1 MDIED
6 IWKKFLEKIKTKVS
20 LMSYNYIFKDLKLY
34 SYEDSKIIIIVPTNE
49 LLLQNITKNYS
60 SIIEEILN
68 DITSLRNFKAENNI
82 INSDAVKIEYL
93 FDEKLYDGLI
103 KFKNKVDNIEDSIKY
118 ESKYAILY
126 FEVKNKVSE
135 EDIQKEIEELEKS
148 INKRKN
154 LLSNENFVKRAPE
167 NIVANEKQKLI
178 EEEEKLS
185 KLKN

>member
-1 MDIED
+1 M
-6 IWKKFLEKIKTKVS
+6 
-20 LMSYNYIFKDLKLY
+20 NGNR
-34 SYEDSKIIIIVPTNE
+34 DSN
-49 LLLQNITKNYS
+49 
-60 SIIEEILN
+60 
-68 DITSLRNFKAENNI
+68 R
-82 INSDAVKIEYL
+82 
-93 FDEKLYDGLI
+93 
-103 KFKNKVDNIEDSIKY
+103 
-118 ESKYAILY
+118 LY

-178 EEEEKLS
+178 EEEEKLF